1 MRRFHIYI
9 GFIVWLLTSLFAV
22 SCTDELEG
30 NGYSFNSSSNL
41 HVLVPTVL
49 SSRGTNPDDASGL
62 PTYNATV
69 DECQINDLTL
79 YAFPTGNEG
88 KLLKET
94 LPAPLA
100 TMMVEQH
107 VANYQLNI
115 EPGTYHIYVVANMN
129 KVLSGK
135 TIQTEDDLK
144 NIVLSYG
151 VGTKPG
157 MPVSTNIPMIY
168 EPKDVNGNIIDT
180 KIEKSGK
187 KYTEVAANLKFTC
200 VKVKLNLIMDP
211 TASDNLHD
219 KSYSIT
225 DIAAQKLTPSTH
237 LLWDGK
243 FTQTDVTSEYA
254 KGIEPTIY
262 SSSSTGEAS
271 TGRYYQNGEYTINE
285 DNKDVANE
293 DVVKIADAY
302 KDKGT
307 PKPTNDKQWL
317 FQGTYYLPERY
328 ISKVEEQSVL
338 KISGIVNNSNKNQY
352 TIKLGHKQ
360 NASDALPT
368 FPRGTYYE
376 ITGYLKSYGDMDLDC
391 NVKVGE
397 WSPEEINADFY
408 HTTLW
413 VNKTEAEVS
422 STKSDTISYKSSELV
437 VDFGCVDSKIV
448 GGTNKDV
455 IVATKK
461 DDKNIIFGINPN
473 IPIDQ
478 FEKDPK
484 TGKREGTARVYLQA
498 NNIKKYINVHYD
510 VTPYFK
516 VSPKNVVIY
525 WGKDPDEKQVLEKHF
540 VVETNLG
547 GLKAFQNIN
556 GTLTEKASG
565 STAQV
570 GDAPSRLEINYD
582 NTPDED
588 GKYLMKVK
596 ETVNPVTTTV
606 YNFTLSPLNPISG
619 DKIAS
624 QEVTVTV
631 KPEFGPY
638 RIYMRAINNICDWDG
653 NENENDTSNPK
664 YILSVQKSEYTEPV
678 GSYKDDYNFNWYDGW
693 TDTGVSKDENNDEN
707 KKPQNGRHHMYMYT
721 QLGENTAGS
730 TTVNADAY
738 VWIFSEK
745 FPGDQMTGDV
755 NNAGWYYK
763 VMPFNAESKYT
774 DKNATGTKQIKP
786 GQTLVIF
793 GTGEN
798 VGNGVTGCTPH
809 RFPHT
814 MDPGIP
820 LFNYEDREGWY
831 LYDPT
836 CIPYYRVY
844 DDKPTIIN
852 VDYVIYTKSEIT
864 EWKINFGKKNNKF
877 QSYTLVCKSDKFK
890 HKSEDV
896 GNGWKRTVLNF
907 KAPKG
912 EYEKAIMVSIGDNN
926 YHMLYDGDS
935 YPCTYDATKGYQ
947 IFGYYDGSSWHE
959 GKPTGVSK

>member
-1 MRRFHIYI
+1 MKIRD
-9 GFIVWLLTSLFAV
+9 FILSLVSWFILLVTV
-22 SCTDELEG
+22 SCSDELGGERAPI
-30 NGYSFNSSSNL
+30 SSESNL

-69 DECQINDLTL
+69 NECQINDLTL
-79 YAFPTGNEG
+79 YAFPVENEG
-88 KLLKET
+88 KLLVET

-135 TIQTEDDLK
+135 PIKTEDELK
-144 NIVLSYG
+144 NIVLNY
-151 VGTKPG
+151 VAGTEPG

-168 EPKDVNGNIIDT
+168 EPKDVNGTIIDT
-180 KIEKSGK
+180 KIEKGGK

-211 TASDNLHD
+211 TASDNLYG

-225 DIAAQKLTPSTH
+225 DIVAQKLTPSTH

-243 FTQTDVTSEYA
+243 FTQTDVTPEYA
-254 KGIEPTIY
+254 KGIDTPLYKSTPT
-262 SSSSTGEAS
+262 GDAS
-271 TGRYYQNGEYTINE
+271 KGCYYQKGEYEINE
-285 DNKDVANE
+285 DNKNVANE

-328 ISKVEEQSVL
+328 ISNAEEQSVL
-338 KISGIVNNSNKNQY
+338 KINGIVNSSNKNQY

-360 NASDALPT
+360 NASDAPPT

-376 ITGYLKSYGDMDLDC
+376 ITGKLKSYGDMNLDC
-391 NVKVGE
+391 DVKVDD
-397 WSPEEINADFY
+397 WKTVEINADFY

-413 VNKTEAEVS
+413 VNKTKAEVS
-422 STKSDTISYKSSELV
+422 STKSDTISYTSSQTT
-437 VDFGCVDSKIV
+437 VDFGCIDSKIV
-448 GGTNKDV
+448 DETNKDV
-455 IVATKK
+455 IVVTKK
-461 DDKNIIFGINPN
+461 DDKNIIFGINPE

-478 FEKDPK
+478 FEKDPT

-498 NNIKKYINVHYD
+498 NNIKKYIEVHYD

-525 WGKDPDEKQVLEKHF
+525 WGKDPDDKQVLEKHF

-547 GLKAFQNIN
+547 GLKAYQNIN

-565 STAQV
+565 SIAQV
-570 GDAPSRLEINYD
+570 GGAPSRLEISYD
-582 NTPDED
+582 NTPTVS
-588 GKYLMKVK
+588 GKYVMKVK
-596 ETVNPVTTTV
+596 ETRPPQTTTV
-606 YNFTLSPLNPISG
+606 YNFTLSPKNPISG
-619 DKIAS
+619 DEDRS

-638 RIYMRAINNICDWDG
+638 RIYMRAINNICNWDG
-653 NENENDTSNPK
+653 NEDGTANLDVVFAE
-664 YILSVQKSEYTEPV
+664 QKTEYTGIN
-678 GSYKDDYNFNWYDGW
+678 GSDNDSYNFNWYDGW
-693 TDTGVSKDENNDEN
+693 TDKDVSKNENNEEN
-707 KKPQNGRHHMYMYT
+707 KRIQNGRHHMYMYT
-721 QLGENTAGS
+721 QLGENDNNS
-730 TTVNADAY
+730 TTVKDNAY

-763 VMPFNAESKYT
+763 DMEFNAESKYAEN
-774 DKNATGTKQIKP
+774 KATGTKKQIKP

-798 VGNGVTGCTPH
+798 HGKDKTGCTPH

-852 VDYVIYTKSEIT
+852 VDYVIYTKSDIT
-864 EWKINFGKKNNKF
+864 KWKIDFGKKNRSF
-877 QSYTLVCKSDKFK
+877 DSYTLECNSDKFK
-890 HKSEDV
+890 QKSEEV
-896 GNGWKRTVLNF
+896 GNGWYRTVLSF

-912 EYEKAIMVSIGDNN
+912 EYEKAIMVSISGNN
-926 YHMLYDGDS
+926 DQMLFGGDS
-935 YPCTYDATKGYQ
+935 YPCIYDAATKQYQ
-947 IFGYYDGSSWHE
+947 IFGYYDGSWHD
-959 GKPTGVSK
+959 GKPLGVSK

>member
-88 KLLKET
+88 KLLVET

-100 TMMVEQH
+100 SMMLEQH

-135 TIQTEDDLK
+135 PIKTEDELK
-144 NIVLSYG
+144 DIVLNY
-151 VGTKPG
+151 VAGTEPG

-168 EPKDVNGNIIDT
+168 EPKDVNGNIIDK

-200 VKVKLNLIMDP
+200 VKVKLNLIMAP
-211 TASDNLHD
+211 TASDNLYG

-225 DIAAQKLTPSTH
+225 DIVAQKLTPSTH

-243 FTQTDVTSEYA
+243 FTQKDVTPEYA

-285 DNKDVANE
+285 DNKNVANE

-307 PKPTNDKQWL
+307 PKPKNDKQWL

-328 ISKVEEQSVL
+328 ISKPEEQSVL
-338 KISGIVNNSNKNQY
+338 KISGKVNNSNKNQY
-352 TIKLGHKQ
+352 TINLGHKQ
-360 NASDALPT
+360 NASDAAPT

-376 ITGYLKSYGDMDLDC
+376 ITGKLKSYGDMDLDC
-391 NVKVGE
+391 NVKVSD
-397 WSPEEINADFY
+397 WSPVEINADFY

-413 VNKTEAEVS
+413 VNKTKAEVS
-422 STKSDTISYKSSELV
+422 STKGDTISYESSETF
-437 VDFGCVDSKIV
+437 VDFGCIDTKTVGETNQDIIV
-448 GGTNKDV
+448 V
-455 IVATKK
+455 TKR
-461 DDKNIIFGINPN
+461 DGNNIIFGINPD
-473 IPIDQ
+473 IPIDK
-478 FEKDPK
+478 FPK
-484 TGKREGTARVYLQA
+484 NSAGKREGTARVYLQA
-498 NNIKKYINVHYD
+498 NNIKKYIEVHYD

-525 WGKDPDEKQVLEKHF
+525 WGKDPDDKQVLEKHF

-547 GLKAFQNIN
+547 GLKAYQNIN

-570 GDAPSRLEINYD
+570 GGAPSRLEISYD
-582 NTPDED
+582 NTPNAD
-588 GKYLMKVK
+588 GKYLMKVT
-596 ETVNPVTTTV
+596 ETVDPQTTTV
-606 YNFTLSPLNPISG
+606 YNFTLSPKNPISG
-619 DKIAS
+619 DEDRS

-638 RIYMRAINNICDWDG
+638 RIYMRAINNICNWDG
-653 NENENDTSNPK
+653 NEDGTANLDVVFAE
-664 YILSVQKSEYTEPV
+664 QKTEYTGIN
-678 GSYKDDYNFNWYDGW
+678 GSYNDKYNFNWYDGW
-693 TDTGVSKDENNDEN
+693 TDKDVSKDENKEDN
-707 KKPQNGRHHMYMYT
+707 KRIQNGRHKMYMYT
-721 QLGENTAGS
+721 QLGENDEHS
-730 TTVNADAY
+730 TTVKDDAY

-763 VMPFNAESKYT
+763 DMPFNANSKYAEN
-774 DKNATGTKQIKP
+774 KATGTKQIKP

-798 VGNGVTGCTPH
+798 HGNGKTGCTPH

-852 VDYVIYTKSEIT
+852 VDYVIYTKSDIT
-864 EWKINFGKKNNKF
+864 KWKIDFGKKNNKF
-877 QSYTLVCKSDKFK
+877 ESYTLECNSDKFK
-890 HKSEDV
+890 QKSEDV
-896 GNGWKRTVLNF
+896 GNGWKRTILSF

-912 EYEKAIMVSIGDNN
+912 EYEKAIMVSISGNN
-926 YHMLYDGDS
+926 DQMLFGGDS
-935 YPCTYDATKGYQ
+935 YPCTYNAATKQYQ
-947 IFGYYDGSSWHE
+947 IFGYYDGSWHE
-959 GKPTGVSK
+959 GKPSGVSK